1 MIIEHRRRT
10 SFELLLSL
18 RGSVVP
24 RILPWIAMM
33 SLLAL
38 GVVWIHSTLLPLHL
52 ANASAFA
59 VFGVALSLFLGFR
72 NNAAYE
78 RWWEGRKLWG
88 QLIADSRALARE
100 TELFLPLA
108 PAMRERLLRLQ
119 MAFMHLHRLNLRHLP
134 PDDAARVWADQ
145 SLIDASHPPCAALD
159 QITKILSK
167 AQADGHLD
175 GFGARALSERLGAI
189 TLAQAGCERIA
200 STPLPFV
207 YSLLIYRTSVL
218 YCVLVPFGMVET
230 AGWLTPILA
239 GVIAYVFFGLAEVT
253 EELDRPFGETV
264 NGLPLDAMCRLVEI
278 SMAPHLGHD
287 APAPLK
293 PVKSYLS

>member
-1 MIIEHRRRT
+1 MIVGRRKR
-10 SFELLLSL
+10 SSIELLFSL

-24 RILPWIAMM
+24 HILPWIALMTV
-33 SLLAL
+33 SAVA
-38 GVVWIHSTLLPLHL
+38 VVWVNIALFPLRL
-52 ANASAFA
+52 TNASAFA

-100 TELFLPLA
+100 TELFLARA
-108 PAMRERLLRLQ
+108 PATRERLLRLQ

-145 SLIDASHPPCAALD
+145 SLIDAPHPPCAALD
-159 QITKILSK
+159 QITTILSK

-200 STPLPFV
+200 TTPLPFV

-218 YCVLVPFGMVET
+218 YCLLVPFGMVET
-230 AGWLTPILA
+230 AGWLTPVLSA
-239 GVIAYVFFGLAEVT
+239 VIAYVFFGLAEVT

-278 SMAPHLGHD
+278 SMAPHLGQNPP
-287 APAPLK
+287 PALQ